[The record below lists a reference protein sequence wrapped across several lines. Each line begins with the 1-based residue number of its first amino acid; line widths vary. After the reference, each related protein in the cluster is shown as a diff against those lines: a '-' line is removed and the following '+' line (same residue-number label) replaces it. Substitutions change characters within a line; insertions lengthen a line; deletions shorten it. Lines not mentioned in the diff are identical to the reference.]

1 MLEEME
7 EEVKKEEVGE
17 RGEEKKQGQRQSM
30 AHKAKNNCYLTPY
43 KEKFASCWPSQTD
56 QEKERR

>member
-43 KEKFASCWPSQTD
+43 KEKFASC
-56 QEKERR
+56 